1 MRKWIYNFRHS
12 FPVRLF
18 LLHFQEHIF
27 LLIIWVFLW
36 LLMTGNILKLFGIK
50 FLMLLPEYL
59 DKTGNYS
66 YAILGT
72 AFGALVMTWNLVT
85 YLMHASRFPF
95 LAALS
100 RPFTKFA
107 INNFLIPLI
116 YLTLFFWSSA
126 SIQKVEAG
134 FDGQQILGHFLCFL
148 CGMLV
153 LMLVIGIYLWLTN
166 KDIHQMKP
174 AEVPAHLLAGPRPG
188 GRGFQGRLA
197 DRTADNWGVEIYLSE
212 RMRMRRVR
220 SVSHY
225 EPALLKGIYRQNH
238 LNTLLLQVISLIS
251 LTLFGLLEEIPVFR
265 IPAGASVYIMAS
277 MILAVVGAISYWFG
291 TWRLVLLVFLLV
303 LVDLVTGHRGLRFR
317 NQAFGIDY
325 ACDGRPAYTNST
337 LDSLFSTEQQATD
350 KLVVQGVLDQWL
362 ARQPTEKPK
371 LVILSSSGGGLKSAV
386 WTMHVIN
393 QLERSISD
401 SLMHR
406 VALMTGASG
415 GVFGMAYQRELWLRQ
430 QQGFITDYTKP
441 FYVERMAGDLLN
453 SVAFSIATNDLF
465 YPGLKFTRDSL
476 SYRKDRGYSFEMQFH
491 ENTGYVLD
499 KAIGDYRDSELSARI
514 PMLMITPTIVN
525 DGRRLI
531 ISPLP
536 VSFLCRSPLPPE
548 RADRTS
554 IDGVDFNALFRSV
567 KGDRLAV
574 SSALRMNA
582 TYPYILPEVSL
593 PSEPSIDIMD
603 AGFRDN
609 YGISLAARFLE
620 VYQDWIKE
628 NTSGVVLIQIR
639 SWDKEPRIK
648 EADRHGVIRDLFNPL
663 GIVGQQLR
671 QQDFE
676 HDAQISFLFDLFGPQ
691 MFDVVRFIYQ
701 PGENQDPAS
710 MSFHLTR
717 RERDNILAAWSLPH
731 NLEALSKTIQL
742 LDTGER
748 TYSPKM
754 DGD

>member
-1 MRKWIYNFRHS
+1 MTLRMRKWIYNFRHS

-27 LLIIWVFLW
+27 LLVIWFFLW

-85 YLMHASRFPF
+85 YLLHASRFPF

-107 INNFLIPLI
+107 LNNSLIPLI
-116 YLTLFFWSSA
+116 YLILFFISSA
-126 SIQKVEAG
+126 SIQMKEAG
-134 FDGQQILGHFLCFL
+134 FDIRQILGHFIYFL
-148 CGMLV
+148 FGMLI
-153 LMLVIGIYLWLTN
+153 LMLIIGIYLWLTN

-174 AEVPAHLLAGPRPG
+174 ADVPAHLLAGPRPG

-197 DRTADNWGVEIYLSE
+197 DRTGDNFGVEIYLSE
-212 RMRMRRVR
+212 RLKMRRVR

-238 LNTLLLQVISLIS
+238 LNTLLLQVISLIG

-265 IPAGASVYIMAS
+265 IPAGASVYFMAS

-303 LVDLVTGHRGLRFR
+303 LVDMVTGQRGLRFR

-325 ACDGRPAYTNST
+325 ACEERPAYTNHT
-337 LDSLFSTEQQATD
+337 LDSLFSITQQATD
-350 KLVVQGVLDQWL
+350 KQVVQNVLDHWL
-362 ARQPTEKPK
+362 VRQQKEKPK
-371 LVILSSSGGGLKSAV
+371 MIILVSSGGGLKSAV
-386 WTMHVIN
+386 WTMQVMN
-393 QLERSISD
+393 QLAHEIPDTFMRSI
-401 SLMHR
+401 
-406 VALMTGASG
+406 ALMTGASG
-415 GVFGMAYQRELWLRQ
+415 GVFGMAYERELWLRQ
-430 QQGFITDYTKP
+430 QQGFISDFTKP

-499 KAIGDYRDSELSARI
+499 KTVGDYRESESTAQI
-514 PMLMITPTIVN
+514 PMLLITPTIVN

-531 ISPLP
+531 ITPQP
-536 VSFLCRSPLPPE
+536 VSFLCQAPMPQGHT
-548 RADRTS
+548 DRTN
-554 IDGVDFNALFRSV
+554 IDGVDFNALFHSV
-567 KGDRLAV
+567 KSERLAF

-620 VYQDWIKE
+620 TYQDWIRE
-628 NTSGVVLIQIR
+628 YTSGVVLIQIR
-639 SWDKEPRIK
+639 SWDKEPQIK
-648 EADRHGVIRDLFNPL
+648 EADRHGVIRDLLNPL
-663 GIVGQQLR
+663 GILGQQLR

-676 HDAQISFLFDLFGPQ
+676 HDDQISFLFDLFGPEL
-691 MFDVVRFIYQ
+691 FDVVRFIYQ

-710 MSFHLTR
+710 MSFHLTS
-717 RERDNILAAWSLPH
+717 RERENILNAWSRPH
-731 NLEALSKTIQL
+731 NQEALARTLKL
-742 LDTGER
+742 LDITE
-748 TYSPKM
+748 
-754 DGD
+754 